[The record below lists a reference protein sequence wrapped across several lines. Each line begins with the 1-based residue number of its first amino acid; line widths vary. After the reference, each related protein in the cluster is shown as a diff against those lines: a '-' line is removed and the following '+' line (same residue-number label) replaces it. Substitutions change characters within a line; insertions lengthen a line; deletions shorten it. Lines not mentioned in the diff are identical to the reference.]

1 MSAALADHHDPVMTD
16 HLASGKPESAAK
28 TRTAR
33 FEEIDM
39 TADNEQVPSADAP
52 ARAASQLRR
61 GADSTSRVEPGTDPV
76 TGVNGRGS
84 SVPSVLVEGVVK
96 RFGATVALDGAGL
109 EVPAGMVFGLL
120 GPNGA
125 GKTTLVRILATLL
138 APDAGRAEVFG
149 HDVAGEP
156 AAVRDLIGLTGQ
168 FAAVDELLTGREN
181 LEMFGRLFKLSRED
195 ARRRAG
201 ELLERFDLAQAA
213 DRPART
219 YSGGMR
225 RRLDI
230 ASSLLTRPQVLF
242 LDEPTTGLDPRSRN
256 EIWAIVRELRRE
268 GTTILLTTQYL
279 EEADQLA
286 DRIAVIDRGKV
297 IAEGTGNELKDRVG
311 GQILEVELA
320 SAGQRD
326 RAQALLAGV
335 GCGEPQP
342 DERPDRLTLPAP
354 RDGLQLVEEAA
365 AELRRAQIG
374 VSDIGLRRPTL
385 DDVFLQ
391 LTGAPP
397 SEDGGG
403 PSPRTRRR
411 PRPQPPEPDA
421 PAPRRPVLRLRR
433 PPLRAVRSAI
443 TDTAVVTG
451 RNLRHFIRQPDL
463 LVFSTIQP
471 VLFVLLFVYVFGG
484 AIGRSLPHGVAYVDF
499 LLPGVFVQS
508 VTFGASQTA
517 VGLKED
523 LTRGVVDRF
532 RSMPMARSAVLA
544 GRTVADLVRNIV
556 VIFLMI
562 AVGYL
567 VGFRFLGGIAG
578 AVGCIA
584 VVAAFGFALSWIFA
598 VVALTVRGAETAQT
612 AGFVVIFPLVFASSV
627 FVPVSTF
634 PDWLQAF
641 ATINPVTVTAD
652 AARSLALFGT
662 TASLGAAAAWIG
674 GLLAVFIPL
683 SVWRYRQIS

>member
-1 MSAALADHHDPVMTD
+1 M
-16 HLASGKPESAAK
+16 
-28 TRTAR
+28 
-33 FEEIDM
+33 
-39 TADNEQVPSADAP
+39 
-52 ARAASQLRR
+52 
-61 GADSTSRVEPGTDPV
+61 
-76 TGVNGRGS
+76 NGLGS
-84 SVPSVLVEGVVK
+84 SVPAVRVEGVVK

-109 EVPAGMVFGLL
+109 EVPGGLVFGLL

-149 HDVAGEP
+149 HDVLREP
-156 AAVRDLIGLTGQ
+156 AAVRELLGLTGQ

-181 LEMFGRLFKLSRED
+181 LEMFGRLFKLSGKE
-195 ARRRAG
+195 ARHRAG
-201 ELLERFDLAQAA
+201 ELLERFGLAPAA

-230 ASSLLTRPQVLF
+230 ASSLLTTPRVLF

-256 EIWAIVRELRRE
+256 EIWAIVRELRRA
-268 GTTILLTTQYL
+268 GTTLLLTTQYL

-320 SAGQRD
+320 SVGQRD
-326 RAQALLAGV
+326 RAQAVLAGV
-335 GCGEPQP
+335 GCGDPQP

-354 RDGLQLVEEAA
+354 RNGLQLVEEAA
-365 AELRRAQIG
+365 AGLRRAQIG

-397 SEDGGG
+397 SQDGDG
-403 PSPRTRRR
+403 PGPRTRRR
-411 PRPQPPEPDA
+411 PRPQPPAPDVA
-421 PAPRRPVLRLRR
+421 APRRPVLRLRR
-433 PPLRAVRSAI
+433 PSLRAVRAAV

-544 GRTVADLVRNIV
+544 GRTVADLVRNILIV
-556 VIFLMI
+556 GLMI

-567 VGFRFLGGIAG
+567 VGFRFHGGVAG
-578 AVGCIA
+578 AAGCIA

-598 VVALTVRGAETAQT
+598 FVALTVRGAETAQT

-634 PDWLQAF
+634 PPWLQAF

-683 SVWRYRQIS
+683 SVWRYRRMS

>member
-1 MSAALADHHDPVMTD
+1 MNGLA
-16 HLASGKPESAAK
+16 
-28 TRTAR
+28 
-33 FEEIDM
+33 
-39 TADNEQVPSADAP
+39 
-52 ARAASQLRR
+52 
-61 GADSTSRVEPGTDPV
+61 
-76 TGVNGRGS
+76 S
-84 SVPSVLVEGVVK
+84 SVPAVRVEGVVK

-109 EVPAGMVFGLL
+109 EVPGGMVFGLL

-125 GKTTLVRILATLL
+125 GKTTLIRILATLL
-138 APDAGRAEVFG
+138 GPDAGRVEVLG
-149 HDVAGEP
+149 HDVEREP
-156 AAVRDLIGLTGQ
+156 AAVRELLGLTGQ

-181 LEMFGRLFKLSRED
+181 LEMFGRLFKLSREE

-201 ELLERFDLAQAA
+201 DLLERFDLAQAA

-230 ASSLLTRPQVLF
+230 ASSLLTRPRVLF

-268 GTTILLTTQYL
+268 GTTLLLTTQYL

-311 GQILEVELA
+311 GQILEVEL
-320 SAGQRD
+320 SSVEQLG
-326 RAQALLAGV
+326 RAQAVLAGV
-335 GCGEPQP
+335 GCGDPQP
-342 DERPDRLTLPAP
+342 DERPGRLTLPAP
-354 RDGLQLVEEAA
+354 RNGLQLVEEAA
-365 AELRRAQIG
+365 AELRRAEIG

-391 LTGAPP
+391 LTGSPP
-397 SEDGGG
+397 SEDGGE

-411 PRPQPPEPDA
+411 PRPQQ
-421 PAPRRPVLRLRR
+421 PAPDEPAFYRPALRLRL
-433 PPLRAVRSAI
+433 PPQRAVRSAI

-463 LVFSTIQP
+463 LTFSTIQP
-471 VLFVLLFVYVFGG
+471 VIFVLLFVYVFGG
-484 AIGRSLPHGVAYVDF
+484 AVSRSLPHGITYVDF
-499 LLPGVFVQS
+499 LLPGIFVQS
-508 VTFGASQTA
+508 VTFRASQTA
-517 VGLKED
+517 VGLSED
-523 LTRGVVDRF
+523 LERGVVDRF

-544 GRTVADLVRNIV
+544 GRTVADLVRNIA
-556 VIFLMI
+556 IIGLMI
-562 AVGYL
+562 AVGYA
-567 VGFRFLGGIAG
+567 VGFRFHGGLAG

-598 VVALTVRGAETAQT
+598 FVALTVRGAEAAQT

-627 FVPVSTF
+627 FVPVATL
-634 PDWLQAF
+634 PHWLQAF
-641 ATINPVTVTAD
+641 AKISPVTITAD

-662 TASLGAAAAWIG
+662 PASLGAAAAWIG
-674 GLLAVFIPL
+674 GLLTVFIPL
-683 SVWRYRQIS
+683 SVWRYQRMS